1 MVYLAQSQ
9 YLLLLL
15 LIPLLFVGYALFL
28 RMRRKRIARFG
39 DEALVRQLMPNA
51 STGKGWL
58 KISKGS
64 SLGGVGGINH
74 LDTILVL
81 HIVSFC

>member
-28 RMRRKRIARFG
+28 RMRRRRIARFG
-39 DEALVRQLMPNA
+39 DAALVSQLMPTA

-58 KISKGS
+58 KISLFAAAWLFFVIGLARPPNACFS
-64 SLGGVGGINH
+64 
-74 LDTILVL
+74 
-81 HIVSFC
+81 